1 MKFAI
6 VIFGLEDVAEE
17 ISSKYP
23 QADVFYGVED
33 LDTDYYEFIFL
44 MSELGGGKGEKLIS
58 AIKMLNCEMIIFCA
72 TSTTFEGLVVSR
84 TQAQEIL
91 ESVTDFSGAI
101 LSGFLSFEEKVE
113 AAELILNER
122 LKSKHKL

>member
-44 MSELGGGKGEKLIS
+44 ISELGGGNGERLIS
-58 AIKMLNCEMIIFCA
+58 AIKMLNCEMIIFCT

-91 ESVTDFSGAI
+91 ESISDFSGAI